1 MFSFMRSATLNV
13 FLPLNSTYKSNM
25 PPLPAVLVLG
35 DFWIHV
41 CLMNGGDMASYVKAS
56 ID

>member
-1 MFSFMRSATLNV
+1 
-13 FLPLNSTYKSNM
+13 M